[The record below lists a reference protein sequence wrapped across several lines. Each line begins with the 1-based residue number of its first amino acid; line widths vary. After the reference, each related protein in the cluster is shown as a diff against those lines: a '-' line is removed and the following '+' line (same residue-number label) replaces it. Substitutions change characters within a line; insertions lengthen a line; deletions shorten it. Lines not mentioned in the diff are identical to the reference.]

1 MGGQSAVHWL
11 ILLSI
16 TTIRN
21 AECVNPQSN
30 VDIFDGSGGGS
41 GQVTSSRELT
51 DTQVVTTL
59 NGLELS
65 STESSVVQDQ
75 LLSDVQHS
83 STEELST
90 TFLRLNNSN
99 LSPDE
104 NKEDN
109 QQTAIL
115 PLNSNEL
122 QQDVNELEQVKDEL
136 SDSITSYVS
145 AEENKQNV
153 ASADINANITTDMRN
168 NSNSAMKDED
178 YEDDIFKQ
186 PYDENSFNQ
195 LLNDMGSLSKDLNDS
210 ATHSN
215 SEKNVDNLEDY
226 NSQQSQNQKTNDQ
239 KDASFSHQ
247 IQSDSPFDHSLNNSL
262 ESDDIFEKVF
272 NISVED
278 EDGEHPNYFTYQ
290 ADSRHRTQY
299 PPKSTDVSALN
310 NASYRS
316 QSDDNNLHPSLDSIF
331 EVYHYARNDTN
342 QNKTLAH
349 HIEEI
354 VLNRLPSLQN
364 RGANASSGQD
374 VNKSESEDDED
385 EEVDEDDD
393 IGNGLEPL
401 SINFVPDEDKE
412 EEEEKK
418 EEEEDGEETPSGA
431 SLAFVFDSTGS
442 MWNDLV
448 QVKMGAE
455 RIMATMLERPDK
467 PIYNYVLVPFH
478 DPKIG
483 PVTITTDHKEFRESL
498 QNITVHGGGDCP
510 EMAVGAVKEALSA
523 SLPNSFIY
531 VFTDARAKDYHLI
544 TEVLALIQR
553 KQSQVVF
560 VMTGDCGD
568 NKHVGYQVFEKIA
581 STSSGQ
587 VYHLN
592 KTDVEEVLQFV
603 RMSLQSRKVNLLS
616 VNNPGPSRDE
626 HNLFVDESLQEFT
639 VSVSGLNP
647 QIGVVDPKGKPV
659 EGPPQLNTVL
669 SLQNIK
675 AINVVEPQPGQ
686 WTVKVGSD
694 SEHSVRST
702 GLSDVDFN
710 FGFSAVPTDKM
721 EETYHRPLRG
731 EKNAVLVEPT
741 QKGVVYNLTSLKLI
755 DLKGIEFQEIPLHPV
770 PGKPG
775 LYQGPMFVPPND
787 FFHLGVEG
795 FDNDGFPLK
804 RISPT
809 AITGQSPAPPVVN
822 MKHSMTGWLNK
833 PVRIRCHVESLIPFF
848 VMWFK
853 DGQPLTGRE
862 KYEQTAELFW
872 EVQNPTVGAEGNYSC
887 FANNVA
893 GRASSGTWLKITG
906 PAPRVETPPQII
918 TAPNKSAALDCVVHS
933 QLRYDVKWARIL
945 MDPTFPENE
954 NIQMI
959 RNDGKTIVMPNGT
972 LIVNSVNL
980 EDQGW
985 YTCIAENKGGK
996 SEGQVYLAV
1005 KEPVHVVVTPD
1016 RFQFQQ
1022 GDSITLSCHA
1032 TGTPKPEF
1040 VWKKDGHI
1048 LKEGNGRKIRL
1059 SQHDR
1064 GLDILINDAKSSDAG
1079 EYQCVAEND
1088 EEVDVGITIGKYL
1101 EPPTVI
1107 SEEGRVRVKVGDTAL
1122 LRCVATGSPP
1132 PIIRWTKS
1140 DDDIFTNSKY
1150 QVQGDGTLLISNTQV
1165 TDKGEYTC
1173 IAENELGIGDD
1184 FISLE
1189 VGMPPQMVQLP
1200 KDTQIEINTNGMV
1213 PCLAIGVPVPHIS
1226 WTRKDGKQF
1235 NATHV
1240 KTTEHGS
1247 LQITN
1252 ATVEVSGTYICRV
1265 ENTFGKTEY
1274 EACVNVTGVV
1284 KPVFDSKYSSQPT
1297 TTVKRGMLVEL
1308 PCHIILSNPPPTIT
1322 WYKDGEILDQEQM
1335 QWEGIIVLTNGSLV
1349 ISYTTQEHEGT
1360 YECVASNVGGTV
1372 SQATNLHVLEPPSFP
1387 PGGSVEFKVRAGEEI
1402 ILPCPALGDPEP
1414 IVFWKKDGMPLIL
1427 SHTVYKNS
1435 DDNSLIITSANVADS
1450 GIYMC
1455 IAVNPAG
1462 EGSKA
1467 MALFVQVPPH
1477 IAPGTDTVNA
1487 IDGQIVTLKCEVE
1500 AIPDPVI
1507 TWYKDEAPLYSYGD
1521 EVMYLDN
1528 NATIRFVAH
1537 FGSSGQYR
1545 CEAVNDAGSD
1555 RFDMS
1560 LVVFVPPSIYPAEDE
1575 IHIVNATQ
1583 SVSLNCFGSGYPQ
1596 PEINWQRNGMDIVN
1610 DTNVSVSEDGIL
1622 NIIDIQP
1629 NQAGVYVC
1637 DAENEA
1643 GIIQKIFYLVV
1654 HVPPKIEVDFPT
1666 QIKLMD
1672 GDDYSLPC
1680 SAHGIPS
1687 PEISWRRDGQPIIG
1701 QNNENL
1707 IVLDD
1712 GTLVIT
1718 SATLN
1723 TTGIYTCVAE
1733 NTKGSAQKHFLVEIL
1748 VPPSMMDPGN
1758 SSLEVIEGDSVVIAC
1773 PPMDAIPPPQ
1783 IQWLKDG
1790 KPLDF
1795 LTNERSDQV
1804 HFTLL
1809 DGGRTLQLE
1818 ETHAADSGI
1827 YACVATN
1834 LAGRTNA
1841 EIKLNVLLAPYIEEF
1856 NYKREKTVVAGTEVK
1871 FDCNMTGNPAP
1882 RISWRKNNLPI
1893 TPHTAPGVM
1902 LSPNK
1907 LSLIIPNVRPHDS
1920 GRYQCSATNKAGRND
1935 RDFVLSVL
1943 VPPDLDGPVEEVQDV
1958 VKGEPILL
1966 QCPITGLPNPHIK
1979 WTKDGLDLN
1988 IKATNIILSKDK
2000 RILEISKVQPHDG
2013 GIYVCNGSNEA
2024 ASKEKHF
2031 NLTVFE
2037 PPVIHQ
2043 QLFVEEVKVRVS
2055 DNASLVCTT
2064 RGNPKPDIKWL
2075 HNGRIVEKGTTS
2087 VASNSLGDRSSIEE
2101 HTLFLQKVEIPDAG
2115 KYTCL
2120 ASNIAGVTEKNYRLK
2135 VLVAPKIS
2143 GHREDSNV
2151 IESLEGLPITI
2162 KCPVVGNPVPDI
2174 HWMKDSLPL
2183 NTQEAMRAEAEGQM
2197 LYIKNSKQEHSGN
2210 YTCVA
2215 HNHAGN
2221 VSKSFQLD
2229 VLVPPVMADME
2240 ELTNFNVT
2248 TNETLTL
2255 TCNVTGHP
2263 HPSISWFKGVT
2274 PINKEKWPRIT
2285 LLDHNRTL
2293 IIPNVSTQHKG
2304 KYSCLASNMA
2314 GDTELTFNVE
2324 IQEPPKASKDVS
2336 EKSNHTVQLHRR
2348 LVLKCPL
2355 HGSPQPKITWYKEG
2369 NPIQKQLGNN
2379 IHISSD
2385 GKQLHFMH
2393 ASTAN
2398 SGNYSCVAENSAGM
2412 KELHFEVNVVVP
2424 AEWSAW
2430 SSWSDCSVTCGL
2442 GEQIRVRI
2450 CGEDSDDFVDESNCQ
2465 GDSEQVQSC
2474 HMSECPIDG
2483 AWSDWS
2489 NWTSCS
2495 VSCGRGT
2502 RRRYRKCNNPSPAYG
2517 GKPCLGAD
2525 GQQEY
2530 CNQPT
2535 CPVHG
2540 KWSDWSDWSLC
2551 SVSCNNGTQHR
2562 TRKCNN
2568 PLPAFGGKE
2577 CIGPD
2582 MDFKDC
2588 NLHKCPVNGDWS
2600 IWSEWSSCSVSC
2612 GHGNKRRFRT
2622 CTNPAPQYKGS
2633 PCKGENLQIEKCM
2646 ARSCGNIPLVAALHV
2661 KGNLN
2666 GESLHDSVI
2675 AANISDMGPRRA
2687 VSTTIK
2693 DIIRQQAGWFPY
2705 LTFLLSPVS
2714 WNAAYEVDEANN
2726 GYSLTNG
2733 NFRQQSQI
2741 EFATGEELVVTHV
2754 GRGIDE
2760 VGTLQV
2766 DIEVNGEVP
2775 LMQPE
2780 ASVHIEPY
2788 EEDYVQTSPN
2798 SLYASSTSTLN
2809 VNGKKLP
2816 YSWNNTVSYD
2826 TFQGTM
2832 PYLVE
2837 KLSARDIDVDYNPDL
2852 QEMTYMMTTVI
2863 GKRFDNDKCPEGF
2876 IRDEQH
2882 LHCRDIDECQERR
2895 TNRCH
2900 YTQIC
2905 ENLFGS
2911 YRCFCH
2917 PGYKSKA
2924 IGKRCLDVNECM
2936 ENPSVCSHQC
2946 RNVKGSYKCICPR
2959 GYVLLEDGKTCS
2971 GLQYWN
2977 DRTDLY
2983 PNPGN
2988 ERSHFPPQSSLGLRS
3003 LSPGHRRNSGY
3014 EYFED
3019 NDYKPNHQSP
3029 QHIWSRIENGWG
3041 CPQGFEPSNGICQDV
3056 NECKIAPNLCTTD
3069 QTCLN
3074 TKGTYRCLETPC
3086 PSGYE
3091 RDMDT
3096 RNCVQFCDEPGVNCK
3111 EGALLTQ
3118 TISYVVLTLDNN
3130 EVQPYQDL
3138 MQLTVFGEDGR
3149 QLPRTRYRIVE
3160 NETGKPF
3167 RVRIEN
3173 GQGILYTLKSLKL
3186 GRLYRIV
3193 VLALSYDEDEHNILY
3208 TTKYVIFVNLLDDS

>member
-59 NGLELS
+59 SGLELS

-104 NKEDN
+104 NNEDN

-478 DPKIG
+478 DPSQFLSDAFPIHCGLKQGDALSPLLFNFALEYAIRKVQDNRQGLELNGLHQLLVYADDVNMLGGNTRTIRENTEILLEASKAIGLEVNPEKTKYMIISRDQNIVRNGNIKIGDLSFEEVEKLKYLGATVTNINDTREEIKRRINMGNACYYSVEKLLSSSLLSKNLKVRIYKTVILPVLLYGCETWTLTLREEHRLRVFENKVLRKIFGAKRDEVTGEWRKLHNTELHALYSSPNIIRNLKSRRLRWAGHVAQIG

-954 NIQMI
+954 NIQII

-1200 KDTQIEINTNGMV
+1200 K
-1213 PCLAIGVPVPHIS
+1213 
-1226 WTRKDGKQF
+1226 GK
-1235 NATHV
+1235 
-1240 KTTEHGS
+1240 
-1247 LQITN
+1247 L
-1252 ATVEVSGTYICRV
+1252 
-1265 ENTFGKTEY
+1265 
-1274 EACVNVTGVV
+1274 
-1284 KPVFDSKYSSQPT
+1284 
-1297 TTVKRGMLVEL
+1297 EL
-1308 PCHIILSNPPPTIT
+1308 
-1322 WYKDGEILDQEQM
+1322 
-1335 QWEGIIVLTNGSLV
+1335 
-1349 ISYTTQEHEGT
+1349 
-1360 YECVASNVGGTV
+1360 
-1372 SQATNLHVLEPPSFP
+1372 
-1387 PGGSVEFKVRAGEEI
+1387 
-1402 ILPCPALGDPEP
+1402 
-1414 IVFWKKDGMPLIL
+1414 
-1427 SHTVYKNS
+1427 
-1435 DDNSLIITSANVADS
+1435 LIIT
-1450 GIYMC
+1450 
-1455 IAVNPAG
+1455 
-1462 EGSKA
+1462 
-1467 MALFVQVPPH
+1467 L
-1477 IAPGTDTVNA
+1477 
-1487 IDGQIVTLKCEVE
+1487 
-1500 AIPDPVI
+1500 
-1507 TWYKDEAPLYSYGD
+1507 W
-1521 EVMYLDN
+1521 
-1528 NATIRFVAH
+1528 
-1537 FGSSGQYR
+1537 
-1545 CEAVNDAGSD
+1545 
-1555 RFDMS
+1555 
-1560 LVVFVPPSIYPAEDE
+1560 
-1575 IHIVNATQ
+1575 
-1583 SVSLNCFGSGYPQ
+1583 
-1596 PEINWQRNGMDIVN
+1596 
-1610 DTNVSVSEDGIL
+1610 
-1622 NIIDIQP
+1622 
-1629 NQAGVYVC
+1629 
-1637 DAENEA
+1637 
-1643 GIIQKIFYLVV
+1643 
-1654 HVPPKIEVDFPT
+1654 
-1666 QIKLMD
+1666 
-1672 GDDYSLPC
+1672 
-1680 SAHGIPS
+1680 
-1687 PEISWRRDGQPIIG
+1687 
-1701 QNNENL
+1701 
-1707 IVLDD
+1707 
-1712 GTLVIT
+1712 
-1718 SATLN
+1718 
-1723 TTGIYTCVAE
+1723 
-1733 NTKGSAQKHFLVEIL
+1733 
-1748 VPPSMMDPGN
+1748 
-1758 SSLEVIEGDSVVIAC
+1758 
-1773 PPMDAIPPPQ
+1773 
-1783 IQWLKDG
+1783 
-1790 KPLDF
+1790 
-1795 LTNERSDQV
+1795 
-1804 HFTLL
+1804 
-1809 DGGRTLQLE
+1809 
-1818 ETHAADSGI
+1818 
-1827 YACVATN
+1827 
-1834 LAGRTNA
+1834 
-1841 EIKLNVLLAPYIEEF
+1841 
-1856 NYKREKTVVAGTEVK
+1856 
-1871 FDCNMTGNPAP
+1871 
-1882 RISWRKNNLPI
+1882 
-1893 TPHTAPGVM
+1893 
-1902 LSPNK
+1902 
-1907 LSLIIPNVRPHDS
+1907 
-1920 GRYQCSATNKAGRND
+1920 
-1935 RDFVLSVL
+1935 
-1943 VPPDLDGPVEEVQDV
+1943 
-1958 VKGEPILL
+1958 
-1966 QCPITGLPNPHIK
+1966 
-1979 WTKDGLDLN
+1979 
-1988 IKATNIILSKDK
+1988 
-2000 RILEISKVQPHDG
+2000 
-2013 GIYVCNGSNEA
+2013 
-2024 ASKEKHF
+2024 
-2031 NLTVFE
+2031 
-2037 PPVIHQ
+2037 
-2043 QLFVEEVKVRVS
+2043 
-2055 DNASLVCTT
+2055 
-2064 RGNPKPDIKWL
+2064 
-2075 HNGRIVEKGTTS
+2075 
-2087 VASNSLGDRSSIEE
+2087 
-2101 HTLFLQKVEIPDAG
+2101 
-2115 KYTCL
+2115 
-2120 ASNIAGVTEKNYRLK
+2120 
-2135 VLVAPKIS
+2135 
-2143 GHREDSNV
+2143 
-2151 IESLEGLPITI
+2151 
-2162 KCPVVGNPVPDI
+2162 
-2174 HWMKDSLPL
+2174 
-2183 NTQEAMRAEAEGQM
+2183 
-2197 LYIKNSKQEHSGN
+2197 
-2210 YTCVA
+2210 
-2215 HNHAGN
+2215 
-2221 VSKSFQLD
+2221 
-2229 VLVPPVMADME
+2229 
-2240 ELTNFNVT
+2240 
-2248 TNETLTL
+2248 
-2255 TCNVTGHP
+2255 
-2263 HPSISWFKGVT
+2263 
-2274 PINKEKWPRIT
+2274 
-2285 LLDHNRTL
+2285 
-2293 IIPNVSTQHKG
+2293 
-2304 KYSCLASNMA
+2304 
-2314 GDTELTFNVE
+2314 
-2324 IQEPPKASKDVS
+2324 
-2336 EKSNHTVQLHRR
+2336 
-2348 LVLKCPL
+2348 
-2355 HGSPQPKITWYKEG
+2355 
-2369 NPIQKQLGNN
+2369 
-2379 IHISSD
+2379 
-2385 GKQLHFMH
+2385 
-2393 ASTAN
+2393 
-2398 SGNYSCVAENSAGM
+2398 
-2412 KELHFEVNVVVP
+2412 
-2424 AEWSAW
+2424 
-2430 SSWSDCSVTCGL
+2430 
-2442 GEQIRVRI
+2442 
-2450 CGEDSDDFVDESNCQ
+2450 
-2465 GDSEQVQSC
+2465 
-2474 HMSECPIDG
+2474 
-2483 AWSDWS
+2483 
-2489 NWTSCS
+2489 
-2495 VSCGRGT
+2495 
-2502 RRRYRKCNNPSPAYG
+2502 
-2517 GKPCLGAD
+2517 
-2525 GQQEY
+2525 
-2530 CNQPT
+2530 
-2535 CPVHG
+2535 
-2540 KWSDWSDWSLC
+2540 
-2551 SVSCNNGTQHR
+2551 
-2562 TRKCNN
+2562 
-2568 PLPAFGGKE
+2568 
-2577 CIGPD
+2577 
-2582 MDFKDC
+2582 
-2588 NLHKCPVNGDWS
+2588 
-2600 IWSEWSSCSVSC
+2600 
-2612 GHGNKRRFRT
+2612 
-2622 CTNPAPQYKGS
+2622 
-2633 PCKGENLQIEKCM
+2633 
-2646 ARSCGNIPLVAALHV
+2646 
-2661 KGNLN
+2661 
-2666 GESLHDSVI
+2666 
-2675 AANISDMGPRRA
+2675 
-2687 VSTTIK
+2687 
-2693 DIIRQQAGWFPY
+2693 
-2705 LTFLLSPVS
+2705 
-2714 WNAAYEVDEANN
+2714 
-2726 GYSLTNG
+2726 
-2733 NFRQQSQI
+2733 
-2741 EFATGEELVVTHV
+2741 
-2754 GRGIDE
+2754 
-2760 VGTLQV
+2760 
-2766 DIEVNGEVP
+2766 
-2775 LMQPE
+2775 
-2780 ASVHIEPY
+2780 
-2788 EEDYVQTSPN
+2788 
-2798 SLYASSTSTLN
+2798 
-2809 VNGKKLP
+2809 
-2816 YSWNNTVSYD
+2816 
-2826 TFQGTM
+2826 
-2832 PYLVE
+2832 
-2837 KLSARDIDVDYNPDL
+2837 
-2852 QEMTYMMTTVI
+2852 
-2863 GKRFDNDKCPEGF
+2863 
-2876 IRDEQH
+2876 
-2882 LHCRDIDECQERR
+2882 
-2895 TNRCH
+2895 
-2900 YTQIC
+2900 
-2905 ENLFGS
+2905 
-2911 YRCFCH
+2911 
-2917 PGYKSKA
+2917 
-2924 IGKRCLDVNECM
+2924 
-2936 ENPSVCSHQC
+2936 
-2946 RNVKGSYKCICPR
+2946 
-2959 GYVLLEDGKTCS
+2959 
-2971 GLQYWN
+2971 
-2977 DRTDLY
+2977 
-2983 PNPGN
+2983 
-2988 ERSHFPPQSSLGLRS
+2988 
-3003 LSPGHRRNSGY
+3003 RNSVFTSFFFI
-3014 EYFED
+3014 EY
-3019 NDYKPNHQSP
+3019 
-3029 QHIWSRIENGWG
+3029 
-3041 CPQGFEPSNGICQDV
+3041 
-3056 NECKIAPNLCTTD
+3056 NL
-3069 QTCLN
+3069 
-3074 TKGTYRCLETPC
+3074 
-3086 PSGYE
+3086 
-3091 RDMDT
+3091 
-3096 RNCVQFCDEPGVNCK
+3096 
-3111 EGALLTQ
+3111 
-3118 TISYVVLTLDNN
+3118 
-3130 EVQPYQDL
+3130 
-3138 MQLTVFGEDGR
+3138 
-3149 QLPRTRYRIVE
+3149 
-3160 NETGKPF
+3160 
-3167 RVRIEN
+3167 
-3173 GQGILYTLKSLKL
+3173 
-3186 GRLYRIV
+3186 
-3193 VLALSYDEDEHNILY
+3193 
-3208 TTKYVIFVNLLDDS
+3208 